1 MNLAIVGAIAG
12 AVSISAVAALGV
24 VGVATA
30 RRMVLGGPVRYVSV
44 LNAVGAIAP
53 GGTVRLGIDAV
64 TTVPGHYALEFNTG
78 ERVLIEDVLSVDH
91 AAGTVDRLVVKG
103 EIPAEA
109 TRARFTGTTL
119 TIDDF
124 PLANL
129 HDRTPSGAWRF
140 DAGATSD
147 TCVIHVHGLGAS
159 PQSTLRSVRTVEKL
173 GLPSLVVS
181 FGQPFGARRV
191 GLASDDIDRVVAAVD
206 DGAALGAR
214 RVMLCGWSFGAAICL
229 AAARLRPEAVAGAI
243 LVSPTISLAR
253 AAYDG
258 AHRTG
263 RSRVPV
269 VAAFAA
275 LSVPLTAGRAGVRGA
290 LNVRALSRGVP
301 HGLPVL
307 ALHSAG
313 DRLLP
318 IEATQRATDATDQMT
333 LISLPD
339 APHGLEWNR
348 DARQFESAI
357 RRWME
362 SINADTWPGEVPPRA
377 SMH

>member
-1 MNLAIVGAIAG
+1 MSLAVVGAITGGVAIC
-12 AVSISAVAALGV
+12 ALAALCA
-24 VGVATA
+24 VGVKTA
-30 RRMVLGGPVRYVSV
+30 RRLVLGGPVRYVSV
-44 LNAVGAIAP
+44 LNAGDVIAP

-64 TTVPGHYALEFNTG
+64 TTVPGHYALEFDNG

-103 EIPAEA
+103 EIPAGA

-119 TIDDF
+119 TMEDF
-124 PLANL
+124 PRASLD
-129 HDRTPSGAWRF
+129 DRTPSGAWRF

-147 TCVIHVHGLGAS
+147 TWVIHVHGLGAS

-173 GLPSLVVS
+173 GVPSLVVS
-181 FGQPFGARRV
+181 FGQPFEARRV
-191 GLASDDIDRVVAAVD
+191 GLASDDIDRVVAAID
-206 DGAALGAR
+206 DAVSLGAR
-214 RVMLCGWSFGAAICL
+214 RVILCGWSFGAAVCL
-229 AAARLRPEAVAGAI
+229 AAARKRPEAVTGAI
-243 LVSPTISLAR
+243 LVSPMISLAR

-258 AHRTG
+258 ARRTG

-269 VAAFAA
+269 MAAFAA
-275 LSVPLTAGRAGVRGA
+275 LSVPLLARCAGVRGA
-290 LNVRALSRGVP
+290 LGIRALSRGVP

-318 IEATQRATDATDQMT
+318 IESTRRASDATDQMT
-333 LISLPD
+333 LIDVPD
-339 APHGLEWNR
+339 AVHGLEWNR

-357 RRWME
+357 QRWME
-362 SINADTWPGEVPPRA
+362 SINADAWPGEVPPRA
-377 SMH
+377 SVH

>member
-1 MNLAIVGAIAG
+1 MNLVIVGAIIG
-12 AVSISAVAALGV
+12 AVAICAVAALGG

-30 RRMVLGGPVRYVSV
+30 RRLVLGGPVRYVSV
-44 LNAVGAIAP
+44 LNAAEAIAP

-64 TTVPGHYALEFNTG
+64 TTVPGHFALEFDTG

-91 AAGTVDRLVVKG
+91 AAGRVDRLVVTG
-103 EIPAEA
+103 DIPVGA
-109 TRARFTGTTL
+109 TQARFTGTTL
-119 TIDDF
+119 TIEDF
-124 PLANL
+124 PHASLD
-129 HDRTPSGAWRF
+129 DRTPSGAWRF

-147 TCVIHVHGLGAS
+147 TWVIHVHGLGAS

-181 FGQPFGARRV
+181 FGQPFEARRV
-191 GLASDDIDRVVAAVD
+191 GLASDDIDQVVAAVD
-206 DGAALGAR
+206 EAVALGATR
-214 RVMLCGWSFGAAICL
+214 AILCGWSFGAAMCL
-229 AAARLRPEAVAGAI
+229 AAARVRPELVAGAI
-243 LVSPTISLAR
+243 LVSPMISLAR
-253 AAYDG
+253 AAFDG
-258 AHRTG
+258 ARRTG

-269 VAAFAA
+269 VAAFAV
-275 LSVPLTAGRAGVRGA
+275 LSFPLAARRVGVRGA
-290 LNVRALSRGVP
+290 LRIRALSRGVP
-301 HGLPVL
+301 NGLPVL
-307 ALHSAG
+307 ALHSVG

-318 IEATQRATDATDQMT
+318 IESTQWATDATDQMT

-377 SMH
+377 SVH